1 MTRTSALASRS
12 SRAMYASSMV
22 HQAVSSFHEVK
33 IILFATTLR
42 FGEQTSLPLRTTA
55 DAFTASCLPGLPIN
69 LKILV
74 RVIWKDFSDSDD
86 DDDDN
91 DDDDEGDGGGEGD
104 WMSGK
109 R

>member
-12 SRAMYASSMV
+12 SRATYAASMV

-55 DAFTASCLPGLPIN
+55 DVFTASCLPGLPIN

-74 RVIWKDFSDSDD
+74 RLIWKDFSASDD

>member
-1 MTRTSALASRS
+1 
-12 SRAMYASSMV
+12 MV
-22 HQAVSSFHEVK
+22 HQAVSSFHGVK

-74 RVIWKDFSDSDD
+74 RLIWKDFSDSDD